1 MRRLQILALTV
12 GMIGVTLT
20 TMACGGSGG
29 TTAVAALS
37 EAPEATAQPITS
49 NPLASSYVDTYQAAQ
64 TTGATGDST
73 PGFGDYI
80 PGSGFS
86 LGVDTSTIP
95 GYEFIDQDSVN
106 IGFLACPLFFRD
118 LSQ

>member
-1 MRRLQILALTV
+1 MV
-12 GMIGVTLT
+12 GVTLT
-20 TMACGGSGG
+20 TVACVGSGG
-29 TTAVAALS
+29 TTAVAALD
-37 EAPEATAQPITS
+37 EAPEATAAPMTF
-49 NPLASSYVDTYQAAQ
+49 NPLASSYVDTYQVAQ
-64 TTGATGDST
+64 TTGATGDSA

-106 IGFLACPLFFRD
+106 IGFLVCPLFFRD